1 MLIRKQA
8 KSISYSVSTL
18 FFFNIFVFLI
28 LSVNKYYTGVYY
40 HFNCNTPNIQFPFQC
55 PRGLNKYNQV
65 IFLQLTE
72 MSWS

>member
-28 LSVNKYYTGVYY
+28 LSVYKYYTGVYY

-55 PRGLNKYNQV
+55 PSGLNKYNQV
-65 IFLQLTE
+65 IFFQLTE
-72 MSWS
+72 IVW